1 MANGDP
7 AGLQRPNFD
16 EVWQHC
22 LRYDKATER
31 ERAMKK
37 TYTGG
42 CQCGKVRFE
51 AQAEIG
57 EVIACNCSR
66 CRRSGALLSAVIFSD
81 FKLISGENEI
91 TDYQFNKRA
100 IHHPF
105 CRTCGIQSYA
115 YGKGPGGRDMVM
127 LNVRCLDGVDVDQ
140 FKVRKFDGA
149 SL

>member
-1 MANGDP
+1 
-7 AGLQRPNFD
+7 
-16 EVWQHC
+16 
-22 LRYDKATER
+22 
-31 ERAMKK
+31 MKK

-42 CQCGKVRFE
+42 CQCGKVRYE

-57 EVIACNCSR
+57 TVITCNCSR
-66 CRRSGALLSAVIFSD
+66 CRKVGSLLSAVAMSD
-81 FKLISGENEI
+81 FRLLTDADEM
-91 TDYQFNKRA
+91 TDYQFNKHA

-115 YGKGPGGRDMVM
+115 YGKGPDGKDMVM

-140 FKVRKFDGA
+140 FEVKKFDGA